1 MKIKIQYITN
11 TGLVRNL
18 NEDSILINDILES
31 QKNMQVAEE
40 IEIENKK
47 ILCVVA
53 DGMGGYSMG
62 EVASKFVL
70 SKFKKAIDL
79 INDKK
84 TLKAEIIQIK
94 KDLDNFV
101 LDNSVY
107 IGMGTVI
114 AGILIIDN
122 KLIVFN
128 IGDSRV
134 YENNFGYCEQL
145 TKDHSL
151 VYSLYASGEIEYD
164 DIQKHPKK
172 NIVTSAMIADI
183 NQEITEIYIK
193 EFDICNNKELLICSD
208 GIWESM
214 SIKEMEECFHSKNV
228 VEHLKLKTI
237 QFGAND
243 NFSAIFL
250 RVEL

>member
-18 NEDSILINDILES
+18 NEDSILINDILVS
-31 QKNMQVAEE
+31 QKNMQVSEE
-40 IEIENKK
+40 IEIENEKF
-47 ILCVVA
+47 LCVIA

-70 SKFKKAIDL
+70 SKFKKAIDV

-84 TLKAEIIQIK
+84 TLKAEITKIK

-101 LDNSVY
+101 LDNSAY

-114 AGILIIDN
+114 AGVLIIDN

-214 SIKEMEECFHSKNV
+214 SIKEMEECFNSKNV